1 MKIKISKIWTHVTI
15 QMNPEN
21 PMNVARSKWQKAGWF
36 HPCEMSRI
44 DTSSD
49 KKNITVARGQQVGI
63 VRNDH

>member
-1 MKIKISKIWTHVTI
+1 MKIKISKIWTHVTT

-44 DTSSD
+44 DTSSET
-49 KKNITVARGQQVGI
+49 KRTLLLPEASRWG
-63 VRNDH
+63 